1 MSEVKTYMRTASAEA
16 DAGEEAL
23 SDVTD
28 KLVQRL
34 VEAGAAD
41 GVTIPESEVE
51 VDVLVDDTLNLWDA
65 TATWSGTGA
74 SSGEVEEQPAAVE

>member
-23 SDVTD
+23 TEVTD

-34 VEAGAAD
+34 VEAGASD
-41 GVTIPESEVE
+41 GVTIPQSEVE

-65 TATWSGTGA
+65 TATWSGTGES
-74 SSGEVEEQPAAVE
+74 SSGAEETPTTLE

>member
-16 DAGEEAL
+16 DAGEDAL
-23 SDVTD
+23 SEVTD

-34 VEAGAAD
+34 LEAGAAD
-41 GVTIPESEVE
+41 GVVIPENEVE

-65 TATWSGTGA
+65 TATWSGTGETSTEA
-74 SSGEVEEQPAAVE
+74 GE

>member
-23 SDVTD
+23 TEVAEG
-28 KLVQRL
+28 LVRRL
-34 VEAGAAD
+34 VEAGALD

-65 TATWSGTGA
+65 TATWSGIGANRAEAGEKPATGD
-74 SSGEVEEQPAAVE
+74 

>member
-23 SDVTD
+23 TEVTD

-34 VEAGAAD
+34 VEAGASD
-41 GVTIPESEVE
+41 GVTIPQSEVE

-74 SSGEVEEQPAAVE
+74 TSSEPEETPMTGE